1 MGRGHRLAVRPQAAG
16 QGLRVRHRSGQPTHG
31 VEHVAQRHH
40 ALVRYPACT
49 GLESGDAT
57 VRRRHPHRTHGVGAN
72 GSGTQLRAHRC
83 GAAATRAARREARA
97 PRVVAVAV
105 SRVGIGRAQGPFVHV
120 ELAQHHQPQ
129 AAQMLHHR
137 RICAGAALA
146 VSFCARTARP
156 ALHVHVVFD
165 GDGQTVP
172 RAQGPTLGPALLA
185 LTRHGQAAR
194 GVHPQVGMECG
205 VVLGDARQVVFAS
218 GHRVGGALREALHP
232 GANRTVEGVGG
243 IGQGDGHVWAA
254 VARKAHHRGP
264 F

>member
-1 MGRGHRLAVRPQAAG
+1 MRPQDAG
-16 QGLRVRHRSGQPTHG
+16 QGLRIGHGGGQPTHG

-49 GLESGDAT
+49 GLVRGDAA
-57 VRRRHPHRTHGVGAN
+57 VRRGHPHRTHGVGAN
-72 GSGTQLRAHRC
+72 GSGAQLRAHRC
-83 GAAATRAARREARA
+83 CAAATRAARREARA
-97 PRVVAVAV
+97 PGVDAVAV

-137 RICAGAALA
+137 RICMGAALA
-146 VSFCARTARP
+146 VGRRARTARP

-165 GDGQTVP
+165 GNRQTIP
-172 RAQGPTLGPALLA
+172 RAQGPALGPALLA
-185 LTRHGQAAR
+185 VTRHGQTAR
-194 GVHPQVGMECG
+194 SVHPQVGVECG

-218 GHRVGGALREALHP
+218 GHRVGGALREALQP

-243 IGQGDGHVWAA
+243 IGQGRGHVWAA